1 MRRQLTQKRTGY
13 SVRQT
18 AVWGLGRA
26 LCWGGLALSLSPL
39 GVAMAQTAPSAGGQP
54 PQPSVDARDDRV
66 QRRAIRGGSVDLSR
80 ESPELR
86 ELRGFEEESFPR
98 ATLRQSVVSGQVERP
113 AGGAAAGG
121 LGSDGG
127 GELPADGLHS
137 PPTAGPTPPR
147 SLFGGDTPTIPWL
160 QALKLLDNLG
170 LSPTFVRFE
179 SHVIRYLEFFKEER
193 RGRSIMTSW
202 LRKQGRYRQL
212 IEQTLDKHGLPRFL
226 LYVAMIESGYDP
238 HDRSHKGAV
247 GLWQFMPEGARIY
260 GLRVDHWVDERKDP
274 VRSTEAAARYL
285 GDLKARFGSWHLA
298 LAAFNAGYGAVLRSL
313 QKYNT
318 NDYYE
323 LCRHE
328 NGLPWET
335 VLYVPKAFAAAIV
348 GENRQLFGYDNVEPD
363 KPYEFD
369 RVAVPS
375 STSLANVAKAAG
387 ATLAEVV
394 ALNPELRRG
403 RTPPERWD
411 VRVPKGRGKQLT
423 ANWSQAEEALA
434 LVTVRQGERLDE
446 LAKQNRISVRELKQL
461 NGIED
466 VAEIKAGLALLVPQ
480 RKGAPAPNDKPTAT
494 TVLASTSTATTPAPG
509 SSLIAPS
516 GETVIVAVPD
526 KDLVE
531 PGKRRV
537 FYRSA
542 PRDKIAD
549 VAAAFSVK
557 QVDLLR
563 WNALEL
569 DAPLPSGLVLQVWVP
584 PTQDLSKVALLDES
598 LVRLCTTGS
607 DEFFDLV
614 EAKRGRKR
622 LVHQVKAGE
631 DLAHIAKKYGLT
643 SADLERINRLSER
656 ATPLFVGQ
664 KLVVYRNLTA
674 AEKAEAMKQV
684 SPGMPEL
691 TPGTPPEDDPAL
703 SLVGSRLPMPDAV
716 VEPTQDP
723 ASSSGGSD
731 EPVRLPRLPSTFTRP

>member
-1 MRRQLTQKRTGY
+1 MPVLLDGRTFRDVQRRTISALVLAGFLGGPSLPRSARADNLDGRKAIR
-13 SVRQT
+13 
-18 AVWGLGRA
+18 GRA
-26 LCWGGLALSLSPL
+26 VEGTPETDELKALRAFDDAVFPRPVPGQHIVPGPGDAEVTVSHRSFRGDGDGAGSALADTPHAAMTSPVSSPKSDSADAAPDWLVGLKLPDLPAR
-39 GVAMAQTAPSAGGQP
+39 
-54 PQPSVDARDDRV
+54 VDAR
-66 QRRAIRGGSVDLSR
+66 
-80 ESPELR
+80 
-86 ELRGFEEESFPR
+86 
-98 ATLRQSVVSGQVERP
+98 VV
-113 AGGAAAGG
+113 
-121 LGSDGG
+121 
-127 GELPADGLHS
+127 
-137 PPTAGPTPPR
+137 
-147 SLFGGDTPTIPWL
+147 
-160 QALKLLDNLG
+160 
-170 LSPTFVRFE
+170 
-179 SHVIRYLEFFKEER
+179 RYLEFYKNDK
-193 RGRSIMTSW
+193 RGRATMTAW
-202 LRKQGRYRQL
+202 LRKQGRYRAL
-212 IEQTLDKHGLPRFL
+212 IEDALTRHGLPHSL
-226 LYVAMIESGYDP
+226 LYVAMIESSYDP
-238 HDRSHKGAV
+238 HDRSGPGAV
-247 GLWQFMPEGARIY
+247 GLWQFMPEVSKIY
-260 GLRVDHWVDERKDP
+260 GLRIDHWVDERKNP
-274 VRSTEAAARYL
+274 EKSTDAQMRYFK
-285 GDLKARFGSWHLA
+285 DLYERFGNWPLVLSS
-298 LAAFNAGYGAVLRSL
+298 FNAGYGAVLRSL